1 MKMLVV
7 GAGVIGTVY
16 GAYIAAAG
24 SKVSVLSHGPRT
36 SEVAAAGLSA
46 RDVLSGGRVD
56 TEADVVPDASGDYDL
71 VLVAVRR
78 DQLSSG
84 PAESAR
90 PQPGAGRPKPRA
102 ARDTCGP
109 RLTRRALLRRH
120 HGPRELLAACIAR
133 T

>member
-16 GAYIAAAG
+16 GAHIAAAG
-24 SKVSVLSHGPRT
+24 SGEQGSWLSHGPRT

-71 VLVAVRR
+71 C
-78 DQLSSG
+78 S
-84 PAESAR
+84 
-90 PQPGAGRPKPRA
+90 
-102 ARDTCGP
+102 
-109 RLTRRALLRRH
+109 
-120 HGPRELLAACIAR
+120 AACRAPPGPCCEPKLVMLAQSMTFSGVGR
-133 T
+133 QRPRGCGDRLRVK

>member
-16 GAYIAAAG
+16 GAHIAAAG

-56 TEADVVPDASGDYDL
+56 TEADVLQDASGTTTSS
-71 VLVAVRR
+71 
-78 DQLSSG
+78 LSRSG
-84 PAESAR
+84 VISCPQHAPDSRSWPGSR
-90 PQPGAGRPKPRA
+90 P
-102 ARDTCGP
+102 
-109 RLTRRALLRRH
+109 
-120 HGPRELLAACIAR
+120 
-133 T
+133 